1 MSRSLPL
8 ELLLLAL
15 AAYRTTRLVLTD
27 TITKG
32 FRDWWYIRFP
42 PPHLVVEARQSMTE
56 EWVPL
61 KAHPLGTLFS
71 CSWCLGFW
79 ISLAWAGAYWA
90 WPVPVTYAALPLA
103 LSVVVGKLG
112 ERD

>member
-1 MSRSLPL
+1 MPHSFPL

-27 TITKG
+27 TITKR
-32 FRDWWYIRFP
+32 FRDWWYVRFP
-42 PPHLVVEARQSMTE
+42 PPHLVIEAREQGGD
-56 EWVPL
+56 WVPL

-79 ISLAWAGAYWA
+79 IALAWSGAYWA
-90 WPVPVTYAALPLA
+90 WPVATVYLALPLA
-103 LSVVVGKLG
+103 LSVVVGKLS

>member
-1 MSRSLPL
+1 MSLDSVPL
-8 ELLLLAL
+8 ILLAL

-27 TITKG
+27 TITKS

-42 PPHLVVEARQSMTE
+42 PPHLVVEAPQADGWE
-56 EWVPL
+56 AL
-61 KAHPLGTLFS
+61 KPHYLGKLMS
-71 CSWCLGFW
+71 CYHCLGFW
-79 ISLAWAGAYWA
+79 VSLTWAAAYWA
-90 WPVPVTYAALPLA
+90 WPVPVTYVALPLA

>member
-1 MSRSLPL
+1 MPRSFPL

-15 AAYRTTRLVLTD
+15 AAYRSTRFVLTD
-27 TITKG
+27 SVTNG
-32 FRDWWYIRFP
+32 FREWWYIRFP
-42 PPHLVVEARQSMTE
+42 PPHLVVEAKQDD
-56 EWVPL
+56 EWLALTP
-61 KAHPLGTLFS
+61 HPLGTLFS
-71 CSWCLGFW
+71 CSYCLGFW
-79 ISLAWAGAYWA
+79 FSLAWSAAYWA